1 MTAIDHESVTAAA
14 VLLVGDPRLRRVA
27 APASLTEPGLTTDV
41 ARLHATLAE
50 FRAEHGFGRAVA
62 ATQIGVPRRFIAL
75 NLGDGPFTMFNP
87 EIVWRSGETFTLW
100 DDCMSF
106 PFLLV
111 RVARD
116 VSISVAF
123 DDEAGRR
130 KRWDRLDRATSELL
144 QHEIDHLD
152 GVLALDRAADRESIV
167 SREVYESMPE
177 HFARQVDFFQP
188 ATHGARP
195 RRTGIS
201 GR

>member
-1 MTAIDHESVTAAA
+1 MTANDADSATAAA

-27 APASLTEPGLTTDV
+27 VPASPGERGLAGDV
-41 ARLHATLAE
+41 ARLHATLAA
-50 FRAEHGFGRAVA
+50 FRAEYGFGRAVA
-62 ATQIGVPRRFIAL
+62 ATQIGVARRFIAL

-111 RVARD
+111 RVARHA
-116 VSISVAF
+116 SISVEF
-123 DDEAGRR
+123 EDGTGGR

-152 GVLALDRAADRESIV
+152 GVLALDRAVDRESIV

-177 HFARQVDFFQP
+177 HFARQVDFSQP
-188 ATHGARP
+188 ASPGAP
-195 RRTGIS
+195 STAS
-201 GR
+201 